1 MERICNLY
9 ISNEHLLVTLAG
21 YLKKEIEN
29 GTKVI
34 VLSQDN
40 MRKSIKDIKK
50 KINNKELKQKVDY
63 LENINVELITNDKKV
78 TVIIKGDNNFINN
91 MEKKIKEMFKE
102 DDESVNI
109 VSCYDINK
117 NSNINRIVNEYE
129 KMLNTSG
136 VINLKE
142 KNDLQNV

>member
-9 ISNEHLLVTLAG
+9 ISNEHLLVTLSS
-21 YLKKEIEN
+21 YLRKEIKN

-40 MRKSIKDIKK
+40 MKKSIKDIKRR
-50 KINNKELKQKVDY
+50 INNKELKERVDY
-63 LENINVELITNDKKV
+63 LENLDIDLISHDKKV
-78 TVIIKGDNNFINN
+78 TVIIKGDNNFIIN
-91 MEKKIKEMFKE
+91 MERKIKEIFNE
-102 DDESVNI
+102 ADESVNI

-117 NSNINRIVNEYE
+117 NRNISEIVNDYE

-136 VINLKE
+136 IINLKE